1 MNFDISSD
9 SDDGAELPFAQ
20 RVAKKAFGG
29 VNASKN
35 VEIKSKEFSDIG
47 KTRPKK
53 VGLSHAFSDSD
64 SDDGLVSP
72 PKFVRKEV
80 ELTPPPAFED
90 SENLPDTEPFVDS
103 DGQADTEPLSDT
115 DGLPANRQNSKTA
128 TVRSESSGRSSNKE
142 NKGSRKEAE
151 KREKAA
157 ERLKQKEEKE
167 ALKANSKNQKEIDRQ
182 IARQTNKEQVHR
194 YLVVQL
200 DPAVVN
206 SAPGPAILINLRQPP
221 NGKSEN
227 VFQYEVKEQPV
238 SGVVSWKRKVL
249 CQGSTGQVEEYWQEE
264 ARCLLLIS
272 AEEVASKV
280 VSGKLEEWAV
290 ETKAKLEGRH
300 LTLVIW
306 DYQQYFRAEENARE
320 RVKKAQVRGAA
331 PAAKDMAL
339 MSGRASRYNMEE
351 ALVKLSIA
359 RVADYFT
366 CSPEPGGGWQHCAG
380 IVFHHTRAVAEAPL
394 KMKKG
399 LSGSGGF
406 DFYAQEHSKNSLT
419 PKNLPEYWKE
429 VLKQVLYIG
438 LHFLHISHNE
448 IPHDQE
454 FCLGEFR
461 SRPGEEY
468 CCGSCLPVPL
478 QPGES
483 FSSRRPRSP
492 ERHGG
497 EEVRQCPWGEQEDW
511 T

>member
-9 SDDGAELPFAQ
+9 SDDGAELPFAE
-20 RVAKKAFGG
+20 RVAKKAF
-29 VNASKN
+29 VRKTTSKN
-35 VEIKSKEFSDIG
+35 VETNRKSKEVRDSG
-47 KTRPKK
+47 KTRPKNKK
-53 VGLSHAFSDSD
+53 VVLSHAFSDSD
-64 SDDGLVSP
+64 SDGIVSP
-72 PKFVRKEV
+72 PKQDRKEV

-90 SENLPDTEPFVDS
+90 SEDLPDTEPLLES
-103 DGQADTEPLSDT
+103 DGQAETEPLSDT
-115 DGLPANRQNSKTA
+115 DGLPANRQNTKTA
-128 TVRSESSGRSSNKE
+128 TVRSDSGGRFSIIE
-142 NKGSRKEAE
+142 NKRSKKDAE

-157 ERLKQKEEKE
+157 ERLRQKEERE
-167 ALKANSKNQKEIDRQ
+167 AVKANSRNQKEVDRQ
-182 IARQTNKEQVHR
+182 IARQTHKEEVNR

-200 DPAVVN
+200 DPVVVN
-206 SAPGPAILINLRQPP
+206 SAPGPSILTHLRQPP

-238 SGVVSWKRKVL
+238 SGVVSWRRRVL
-249 CQGSTGQVEEYWQEE
+249 CQGSAGGQVEEYWQEE

-280 VSGKLEEWAV
+280 VSGSLEEWVV
-290 ETKAKLEGRH
+290 EAKAKLEGRH

-320 RVKKAQVRGAA
+320 RVKKAQVRGAT

-359 RVADYFT
+359 RLADYFT

-406 DFYAQEHSKNSLT
+406 DFWAQANCKDSVS

-429 VLKQVLYIG
+429 VLKQVILCFTTK
-438 LHFLHISHNE
+438 LCFR
-448 IPHDQE
+448 PH
-454 FCLGEFR
+454 
-461 SRPGEEY
+461 
-468 CCGSCLPVPL
+468 
-478 QPGES
+478 
-483 FSSRRPRSP
+483 
-492 ERHGG
+492 
-497 EEVRQCPWGEQEDW
+497 
-511 T
+511 

>member
-29 VNASKN
+29 ENASKN
-35 VEIKSKEFSDIG
+35 VEIKAKSKEVG
-47 KTRPKK
+47 EYRKVKPNKK
-53 VGLSHAFSDSD
+53 VGLSHAFSDTD
-64 SDDGLVSP
+64 SDDGMVSP
-72 PKFVRKEV
+72 PKRVRKEV

-90 SENLPDTEPFVDS
+90 SDNLPDTEPFVDS
-103 DGQADTEPLSDT
+103 DGQAETEPLSDT
-115 DGLPANRQNSKTA
+115 DGMTTNKQNSKTA
-128 TVRSESSGRSSNKE
+128 TMRSESSGRCSNKE

-157 ERLKQKEEKE
+157 ERLRQKEEKE
-167 ALKANSKNQKEIDRQ
+167 ALKANSRNQKEVDRQ
-182 IARQTNKEQVHR
+182 IAKQTNKEEVHR

-200 DPAVVN
+200 DPVVVN
-206 SAPGPAILINLRQPP
+206 SAPGPAILTHLRQPP
-221 NGKSEN
+221 TGKSEH

-238 SGVVSWKRKVL
+238 PGLVSWKRRVL

-280 VSGKLEEWAV
+280 VSGNLEEWAM

-306 DYQQYFRAEENARE
+306 DYQQYFRAEENAKE

-406 DFYAQEHSKNSLT
+406 DFWAQEHTKNSAT

-429 VLKQVLYIG
+429 VLKQVSSGAG
-438 LHFLHISHNE
+438 LEKSTAVAAAY
-448 IPHDQE
+448 P
-454 FCLGEFR
+454 
-461 SRPGEEY
+461 
-468 CCGSCLPVPL
+468 
-478 QPGES
+478 
-483 FSSRRPRSP
+483 SP
-492 ERHGG
+492 SNLVRAFQAGG
-497 EEVRQCPWGEQEDW
+497 PDLLKDMEVRRTDNVLGGSRKIGPDISRKLHTLLTCRDPD
-511 T
+511 TVL